1 MSRHADFILSLLC
14 VSEAA
19 SSIAFN
25 FQKLLFIYHN
35 KILQCFGC
43 GQCLFEI
50 LSKEPFF
57 FFFSFFKQYET
68 LHEFAWYPCAGSIF
82 FSLQREPGFL
92 RSAFVFLELPSHF
105 VSPVLSVSYVP
116 MESSASAGLNSRDSG
131 QIRCKN
137 KGSRKLECVVNTL
150 RESQQEKH
158 NLHLADSKHFRN
170 TLVP

>member
-25 FQKLLFIYHN
+25 FHKLLFIYHN

-57 FFFSFFKQYET
+57 FSF
-68 LHEFAWYPCAGSIF
+68 
-82 FSLQREPGFL
+82 
-92 RSAFVFLELPSHF
+92 HF
-105 VSPVLSVSYVP
+105 
-116 MESSASAGLNSRDSG
+116 LNSM
-131 QIRCKN
+131 
-137 KGSRKLECVVNTL
+137 
-150 RESQQEKH
+150 KH
-158 NLHLADSKHFRN
+158 FMNLHGI
-170 TLVP
+170 LVRGPSSFPCKENQAF